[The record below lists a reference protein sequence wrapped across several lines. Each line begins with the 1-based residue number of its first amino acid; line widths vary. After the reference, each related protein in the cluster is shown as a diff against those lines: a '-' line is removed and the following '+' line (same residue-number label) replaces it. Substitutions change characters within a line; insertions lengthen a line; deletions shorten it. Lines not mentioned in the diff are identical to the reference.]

1 MPKLANEL
9 AEAHR
14 STTIRAARAARS
26 HIQTMKRA
34 PLSLKA
40 QALALL
46 ARREHSRAELR
57 TKLLVHA
64 HRRAAHAADEAAA
77 AAASAH
83 WGSGWE
89 GDPFGDSAA
98 SAPPTAPAHRVEPD
112 TDALVAEVDEVLDW
126 LQAQRYQSDERFIE
140 SRLNSRAPRLGL
152 TRIQQEFSRHG
163 VELDSDTLRT
173 LRQSEVQRAR
183 DIWRRRFG
191 QPPADLRER
200 ARQMRFL
207 AARGFSG
214 EVVCQV
220 LGQGQEEQD

>member
-1 MPKLANEL
+1 
-9 AEAHR
+9 
-14 STTIRAARAARS
+14 
-26 HIQTMKRA
+26 MKRA

-57 TKLLVHA
+57 TKLLAHA
-64 HRRAAHAADEAAA
+64 HKRAAHAAAAA
-77 AAASAH
+77 TAPASG

-89 GDPFGDSAA
+89 VDPFGESAACAPSGDSAQ
-98 SAPPTAPAHRVEPD
+98 EPD
-112 TDALVAEVDEVLDW
+112 PDALAAEVDEVLDW

-152 TRIQQEFSRHG
+152 SRIRQELSRHG
-163 VELDSDTLRT
+163 VELDSETVRT
-173 LRQSEVQRAR
+173 LRQNEVQRAR
-183 DIWRRRFG
+183 EVWRKRFG
-191 QPPADLRER
+191 QPPADPRER

-214 EVVCQV
+214 EVVRQV
-220 LGQGQEEQD
+220 LGGGDEASD

>member
-1 MPKLANEL
+1 
-9 AEAHR
+9 
-14 STTIRAARAARS
+14 
-26 HIQTMKRA
+26 MKRA

-57 TKLLVHA
+57 TKLLAHA
-64 HRRAAHAADEAAA
+64 RKRAAHAAAAA
-77 AAASAH
+77 AAPASD

-89 GDPFGDSAA
+89 VDPFGESTAGAPSGDSAHA
-98 SAPPTAPAHRVEPD
+98 LEPD
-112 TDALVAEVDEVLDW
+112 PDALAAEVDEVLDW

-152 TRIQQEFSRHG
+152 SRIRQELSRHG
-163 VELDSDTLRT
+163 VELDSETVRT
-173 LRQSEVQRAR
+173 LRQNEVQRAR
-183 DIWRRRFG
+183 EVWRKRFG
-191 QPPADLRER
+191 QAPADLRER

-214 EVVCQV
+214 EVVRQV
-220 LGQGQEEQD
+220 LGGSDEAPD

>member
-1 MPKLANEL
+1 
-9 AEAHR
+9 
-14 STTIRAARAARS
+14 
-26 HIQTMKRA
+26 MKRA

-57 TKLLVHA
+57 TKLLAHA
-64 HRRAAHAADEAAA
+64 HKRAAHAAAAA
-77 AAASAH
+77 TAPASG

-89 GDPFGDSAA
+89 ADPFGESAACASSGDSAQ
-98 SAPPTAPAHRVEPD
+98 EPD
-112 TDALVAEVDEVLDW
+112 PDALAAEVDEVLDW

-152 TRIQQEFSRHG
+152 SRIRQELSRHG
-163 VELDSDTLRT
+163 VELDSETVRT
-173 LRQSEVQRAR
+173 LRQNEVQRAR
-183 DIWRRRFG
+183 EVWRKRFG
-191 QPPADLRER
+191 QPPADPRER

-214 EVVCQV
+214 EVVRQV
-220 LGQGQEEQD
+220 LGGGDEASD

>member
-1 MPKLANEL
+1 
-9 AEAHR
+9 
-14 STTIRAARAARS
+14 
-26 HIQTMKRA
+26 MKRA

-57 TKLLVHA
+57 TKLLAHA
-64 HRRAAHAADEAAA
+64 RKRAAHAAAAA
-77 AAASAH
+77 AAPASG

-89 GDPFGDSAA
+89 VDPFGEPAACAPSDDSAHVL
-98 SAPPTAPAHRVEPD
+98 APD
-112 TDALVAEVDEVLDW
+112 LDALTAEVDEVLDW

-140 SRLNSRAPRLGL
+140 SRLNSRASRLGL
-152 TRIQQEFSRHG
+152 SRIRQELSRHG
-163 VELDSDTLRT
+163 VELDSEMVRT

-183 DIWRRRFG
+183 EIWRKRFG

-214 EVVCQV
+214 EVVRQV
-220 LGQGQEEQD
+220 LGGGEDEPD

>member
-1 MPKLANEL
+1 
-9 AEAHR
+9 
-14 STTIRAARAARS
+14 
-26 HIQTMKRA
+26 MKHA

-57 TKLLVHA
+57 TKLLAHA
-64 HRRAAHAADEAAA
+64 HKRAAHAAAAA
-77 AAASAH
+77 TAPASD

-89 GDPFGDSAA
+89 VDPFGESAA
-98 SAPPTAPAHRVEPD
+98 GAPSGDSVHALEPD
-112 TDALVAEVDEVLDW
+112 PEALAAEVDEVLDW

-152 TRIQQEFSRHG
+152 SRIRQELSHHG
-163 VELDSDTLRT
+163 VELDSETVRT

-183 DIWRRRFG
+183 EIWRKRFG
-191 QPPADLRER
+191 QAPADLRER

-214 EVVCQV
+214 EVVRQV
-220 LGQGQEEQD
+220 LGGSDEAPD

>member
-1 MPKLANEL
+1 
-9 AEAHR
+9 
-14 STTIRAARAARS
+14 
-26 HIQTMKRA
+26 MKRA

-57 TKLLVHA
+57 TKLLAHA
-64 HRRAAHAADEAAA
+64 RRHAAHAAA
-77 AAASAH
+77 AAAAPASG

-89 GDPFGDSAA
+89 VDPFGESAAGAPAGDSAH
-98 SAPPTAPAHRVEPD
+98 APEPD
-112 TDALVAEVDEVLDW
+112 PDTLSAEVDEILDW

-140 SRLNSRAPRLGL
+140 SRLNSRAPHLGL
-152 TRIQQEFSRHG
+152 PRIRQELSRHG
-163 VELDSDTLRT
+163 VELDSDTVRT

-183 DIWRRRFG
+183 EIWRKRFG
-191 QPPADLRER
+191 QPPTDLRER

-214 EVVCQV
+214 EVVRQV
-220 LGQGQEEQD
+220 LGGGEEAPD

>member
-1 MPKLANEL
+1 
-9 AEAHR
+9 
-14 STTIRAARAARS
+14 
-26 HIQTMKRA
+26 MKRA

-57 TKLLVHA
+57 TKLLAHA
-64 HRRAAHAADEAAA
+64 RKRAAHAAAAA
-77 AAASAH
+77 AAPASG

-89 GDPFGDSAA
+89 VDPFGESAA
-98 SAPPTAPAHRVEPD
+98 GAPSGDSVHALEPD
-112 TDALVAEVDEVLDW
+112 PDTLAAEVDEVLDW

-152 TRIQQEFSRHG
+152 SRIRQELSRHG
-163 VELDSDTLRT
+163 VELDSETVRT
-173 LRQSEVQRAR
+173 LRQNEVQRAR
-183 DIWRRRFG
+183 EVWRKRFG
-191 QPPADLRER
+191 QAPADLRER

-214 EVVCQV
+214 EVVRQV
-220 LGQGQEEQD
+220 LGSDDEAPD

>member
-1 MPKLANEL
+1 
-9 AEAHR
+9 
-14 STTIRAARAARS
+14 
-26 HIQTMKRA
+26 MKRA

-57 TKLLVHA
+57 TKLLAHA
-64 HRRAAHAADEAAA
+64 RKRAAHAAAAA
-77 AAASAH
+77 AAPASG

-89 GDPFGDSAA
+89 VDPFGESTAGAPSGDSAQ
-98 SAPPTAPAHRVEPD
+98 EPD
-112 TDALVAEVDEVLDW
+112 PDALAAEVDEVLDW

-152 TRIQQEFSRHG
+152 SRIRQELSHHG
-163 VELDSDTLRT
+163 VELDSETMRT

-183 DIWRRRFG
+183 EIWRKRFG
-191 QPPADLRER
+191 QAPADLRER

-214 EVVCQV
+214 EVVRQV
-220 LGQGQEEQD
+220 LGGSDEAPD

>member
-1 MPKLANEL
+1 M
-9 AEAHR
+9 
-14 STTIRAARAARS
+14 IRAALAARS

-57 TKLLVHA
+57 TKLLAHA
-64 HRRAAHAADEAAA
+64 RKRAAHDAAEASSGAT
-77 AAASAH
+77 SVG

-89 GDPFGDSAA
+89 GDPFGESTAPTG
-98 SAPPTAPAHRVEPD
+98 SAPRDGTVELDPE
-112 TDALVAEVDEVLDW
+112 ALAAEVDEVLDW
-126 LQAQRYQSDERFIE
+126 LQAQRYQSDERFVE
-140 SRLNSRAPRLGL
+140 SRLNSRSPRLGL
-152 TRIQQEFSRHG
+152 SRIRQELSRHG
-163 VELDSDTLRT
+163 VELDSDTVRT

-183 DIWRRRFG
+183 EIWRKRFG
-191 QPPADLRER
+191 QAPTDLRER

-214 EVVCQV
+214 EVVRQV
-220 LGQGQEEQD
+220 LGGSADEQD

>member
-1 MPKLANEL
+1 
-9 AEAHR
+9 
-14 STTIRAARAARS
+14 
-26 HIQTMKRA
+26 MKRA

-57 TKLLVHA
+57 TKLLAHA
-64 HRRAAHAADEAAA
+64 CKRAAHAAAAA
-77 AAASAH
+77 AAPANG
-83 WGSGWE
+83 WGSGWKV
-89 GDPFGDSAA
+89 DPFGESGAGAPSGDSAHA
-98 SAPPTAPAHRVEPD
+98 LEPD
-112 TDALVAEVDEVLDW
+112 PDALAAEVDEVLDW

-152 TRIQQEFSRHG
+152 SRIRQELSRHG
-163 VELDSDTLRT
+163 VELDSETVRT

-183 DIWRRRFG
+183 EVWRKRFG
-191 QPPADLRER
+191 QAPADLRER

-214 EVVCQV
+214 EVVRQV
-220 LGQGQEEQD
+220 LGGDDEAPN

>member
-1 MPKLANEL
+1 
-9 AEAHR
+9 
-14 STTIRAARAARS
+14 
-26 HIQTMKRA
+26 MKRA

-57 TKLLVHA
+57 TKLLAHA
-64 HRRAAHAADEAAA
+64 RKRAAHAAAEAAA
-77 AAASAH
+77 PGH

-98 SAPPTAPAHRVEPD
+98 PATSPSPEDRVEVD
-112 TDALVAEVDEVLDW
+112 ADALAAEVDEVLDW

-140 SRLNSRAPRLGL
+140 SRLNSRASRLGL
-152 TRIQQEFSRHG
+152 TRIRQELARHG
-163 VELDSDTLRT
+163 VELDQDTART
-173 LRQSEVQRAR
+173 LRHSEVDRAR
-183 DIWRRRFG
+183 EVWRKRFG
-191 QPPADLRER
+191 QPPTDLRER

-214 EVVCQV
+214 EVVRQV
-220 LGQGQEEQD
+220 LAGDVEQHD

>member
-1 MPKLANEL
+1 
-9 AEAHR
+9 
-14 STTIRAARAARS
+14 
-26 HIQTMKRA
+26 MKRA

-57 TKLLVHA
+57 TKLLAHA
-64 HRRAAHAADEAAA
+64 RKRAAHAAAAA
-77 AAASAH
+77 AAPASD

-89 GDPFGDSAA
+89 VDPFGEPAACAPSDDSA
-98 SAPPTAPAHRVEPD
+98 HVLVPD
-112 TDALVAEVDEVLDW
+112 LDALTAEVDEVLDW

-140 SRLNSRAPRLGL
+140 SRLNSRASRLGL
-152 TRIQQEFSRHG
+152 SRIRQELSRHG
-163 VELDSDTLRT
+163 VELDSEMVRT

-183 DIWRRRFG
+183 EIWRKRFG

-214 EVVCQV
+214 EVVRQV
-220 LGQGQEEQD
+220 LGGGEDEPD